1 MKVTLLGTGATL
13 PQSNRNASGILVQI
27 NEDILLFDCGN
38 GILRQIE
45 KARVDFTQIRHI
57 FISHLHADHISD
69 LPILIKAN
77 IMRKNP
83 EIGKIYGPSTIKKKL
98 EIWFSEIY
106 PYLSNAL
113 SHLTIEEITSGS
125 LIENPGWRV
134 QCFPVRHN
142 IEAFG
147 FKVTSEKVMV
157 YSGDTGFC
165 EELIQAAKNADLLIH
180 ECAYPTALGSKDHT
194 TPLELGLIA
203 QQANVQKLVLTHFY
217 PVCAG
222 RERGMLKDIRT
233 NFHGKVVF
241 GRDFLKIDLD
251 NKK

>member
-1 MKVTLLGTGATL
+1 MKVMLLGTGATL
-13 PQSNRNASGILVQI
+13 PQYNRNASGLIVQI
-27 NEDILLFDCGN
+27 NEDFLLFDCGN
-38 GILRQIE
+38 GVLRQIE
-45 KARVDFTQIRHI
+45 KGQIDFTQIRYI

-69 LPILIKAN
+69 LPILMQAN

-83 EIGKIYGPSTIKKKL
+83 EIVKIYGPSTIKKKL

-106 PYLSNAL
+106 PYLTKVL
-113 SHLTIEEITSGS
+113 SQLDIEEITSGS
-125 LIENPGWRV
+125 LIENQGWRV
-134 QCFPVRHN
+134 QCIPVCHN

-147 FKVTSEKVMV
+147 FKITSKKVMV

-180 ECAYPTALGSKDHT
+180 ECSYPTAFGTDGHT

-203 QQANVQKLVLTHFY
+203 QQANVEKLVLTHFY

-222 RERGMLKDIRT
+222 REREMLKDIRT
-233 NFHGKVVF
+233 NFQGKIVF
-241 GRDFLKIDLD
+241 GKDFLKIEVD
-251 NKK
+251 